1 MQLKMSSDY
10 SVKQRYYLEPEFGS
24 SGWVLRK
31 EGSNMVVKKAKYKQM
46 LIYFAEN
53 MLNNK
58 NAELRICDSNGLL
71 EDIIDFEKTNH

>member
-1 MQLKMSSDY
+1 MSSDY
-10 SVKQRYYLEPEFGS
+10 SVKQRYYLEPGFGS

-31 EGSNMVVKKAKYKQM
+31 EGSNMVVKKAKYKLM

>member
-1 MQLKMSSDY
+1 MSSDY

>member
-1 MQLKMSSDY
+1 
-10 SVKQRYYLEPEFGS
+10 
-24 SGWVLRK
+24 
-31 EGSNMVVKKAKYKQM
+31 MVVKKAKYKLM